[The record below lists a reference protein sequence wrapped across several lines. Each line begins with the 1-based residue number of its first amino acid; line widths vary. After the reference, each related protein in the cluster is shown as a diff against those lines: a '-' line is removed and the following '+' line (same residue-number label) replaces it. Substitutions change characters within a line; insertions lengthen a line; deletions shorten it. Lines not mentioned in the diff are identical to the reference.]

1 MFLLFPQ
8 PPLKKCSKKKCSNM
22 HTRLKIPV
30 WRRNLAQRPAA
41 PALGNGRVQR
51 LAQRALLVLGGKA
64 TTSQVIE
71 WACCRKRLLHGR
83 RIERTTIAPL
93 VLRSNELRS
102 VSGGEARAVGRGFG
116 GCEMSE
122 LGSTIGRRA
131 MKLPVRQ
138 RFAAS
143 QPLTPRVTEPARC
156 SSQSHKPPRPPV
168 KASIVCTV
176 VPREAMTAAER
187 VQRHR
192 ARRPS
197 AGEAARRG
205 APPLPFRQ
213 D

>member
-1 MFLLFPQ
+1 
-8 PPLKKCSKKKCSNM
+8 M

-30 WRRNLAQRPAA
+30 WRRNLAHRPAA

-71 WACCRKRLLHGR
+71 WTCCRKRLLHGR
-83 RIERTTIAPL
+83 RIGRTTIAPL

-122 LGSTIGRRA
+122 LGSTIGSGEQRCLAKLLASREE
-131 MKLPVRQ
+131 LPVRQ

-143 QPLTPRVTEPARC
+143 QPLAPRVTEPARC

-192 ARRPS
+192 ARRAS
-197 AGEAARRG
+197 AGEDARRG
-205 APPLPFRQ
+205 AAPLPFRQ